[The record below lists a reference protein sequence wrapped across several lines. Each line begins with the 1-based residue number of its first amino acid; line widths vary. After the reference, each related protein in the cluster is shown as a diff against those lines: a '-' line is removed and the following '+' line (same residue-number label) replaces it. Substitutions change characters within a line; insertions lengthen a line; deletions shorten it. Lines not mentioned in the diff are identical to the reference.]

1 MYARFAVLLLTT
13 TNALGQSATS
23 LPAAKLASLP
33 AQSVIS
39 KRCSGLADRYKRLK
53 NGNTNTSVS
62 AWLRERARSEDCLQ
76 AVFSQLDPE
85 QKATVENAFRLYQAA
100 DSELLQQVR
109 AQDVAGARE
118 QSVQQ
123 MKEGAYQLASV
134 FVQFGELTYRYD
146 QLLDDVDRYMK
157 ADEQF
162 HKAMAASP
170 PGAFPPPTPIPLP
183 AKLDFLEC
191 SHYHVGRYSACWPA
205 DYDD

>member
-1 MYARFAVLLLTT
+1 M
-13 TNALGQSATS
+13 
-23 LPAAKLASLP
+23 
-33 AQSVIS
+33 
-39 KRCSGLADRYKRLK
+39 
-53 NGNTNTSVS
+53 
-62 AWLRERARSEDCLQ
+62 
-76 AVFSQLDPE
+76 
-85 QKATVENAFRLYQAA
+85 ENAFRLYQAA
-100 DSELLQQVR
+100 DSQLVQQMR
-109 AQDVAGARE
+109 AEDVASARAE
-118 QSVQQ
+118 SARQ

-191 SHYHVGRYSACWPA
+191 SHYHVGDIRRAGLPTTTTDAVLSNPTYRRFAEHQRELRIPRSPI
-205 DYDD
+205 